1 MKKIVLLIC
10 VLAIG
15 VQTLLTAQEKV
26 LSSSIREVT
35 VFYQGA
41 QVTRAS
47 DDVALSA
54 GQHVIILEGL
64 EQALQENSLRVG
76 IAGTA
81 KILNV
86 VKSTDYIN
94 QQENSA
100 KITQLQDRLD
110 NNKRIIEDLNVEIQV
125 YEQEKALLIANMKLG
140 GSDNGVA
147 ISQIKEGAAFYR
159 ARLLEIERH
168 ILLKKR
174 EIKNVQEQNNKIQAQ
189 LNELNYQKNQPTSK
203 VEVTVEME
211 KAGSCRIFLD
221 YIVPQAG
228 WSANYDIR
236 IDDIGD
242 PVKVIR
248 KASVSQYTGQDWEN
262 VKLKF
267 STGNPMEQQTVPE
280 LQPWYVQF
288 VYPQHREVKMLGV
301 ATNRSKSAV
310 RKSEAAAPESMAMT
324 EDDVVG
330 YDGFVAAETGRNNS
344 ILEFELKAK
353 ASIRSDGKEYAFSLG
368 SEELDASYHFQSVP
382 KKEKAAYLMATMT
395 DWEGYDLVDG
405 TANIYYEK
413 MFIGETYLTANMT
426 LDSLRL
432 SLGKDKGIILDRKV
446 VKDFTRTRTLGSNV
460 RKTFGF
466 EIVVRNTKSSVAGLV
481 VVDQIPLSSDSQI
494 TVDLEEIG
502 EGELDEQ
509 SGKVTWRL
517 EIKPGETLTLPLRY
531 SIKYPKD
538 KVIGI

>member
-1 MKKIVLLIC
+1 MKKRILPVC
-10 VLAIG
+10 VLVIAAHTI
-15 VQTLLTAQEKV
+15 LPAQDKV
-26 LSSSIREVT
+26 LSSVIREVT

-47 DDVALSA
+47 EDVTLTT
-54 GQHVIILEGL
+54 GQHLLTLEGL
-64 EQALQENSLRVG
+64 ERSLQVNSLRVG
-76 IAGTA
+76 ITGTA

-94 QQENSA
+94 QQESSV
-100 KITQLQDRLD
+100 KITQLQEELD
-110 NNKRIIEDLNVEIQV
+110 KNRRKTEDLNVEIQV
-125 YEQEKALLIANMKLG
+125 YEQEKALLAANMKLG

-147 ISQIKEGAAFYR
+147 VSQIREGAVFYR
-159 ARLLEIERH
+159 SRLLEIEKQ
-168 ILLKKR
+168 ILLKRR

-189 LNELNYQKNQPTSK
+189 LNELNYQRNQPTSK

-228 WSANYDIR
+228 WAANYDIR
-236 IDDIGD
+236 IDEVGG
-242 PVKVIR
+242 PVNVIR
-248 KASVSQYTGQDWEN
+248 KASVSQQTGQDWED
-262 VKLKF
+262 VKLRF

-280 LQPWYVQF
+280 LQPWFVQF
-288 VYPQHREVKMLGV
+288 VYPQNREIKPSGM
-301 ATNRSKSAV
+301 TRSRSKSV
-310 RKSEAAAPESMAMT
+310 VDKSEAAASETMALS
-324 EDDVVG
+324 EVVEVG
-330 YDGFVAAETGRNNS
+330 YDGFVAVETGRNNS
-344 ILEFELKAK
+344 ILEFEVQTKAT
-353 ASIRSDGKEYAFSLG
+353 IRSDGKDNAFSLG

-395 DWEGYDLVDG
+395 DWEGYELVDG

-413 MFIGETYLTANMT
+413 MFIGETYLTTNMT

-432 SLGKDKGIILDRKV
+432 SLGEDKGIIVDRKV
-446 VKDFTRTRTLGSNV
+446 VKDFTRARTIGNSV

-466 EIVVRNTKSSVAGLV
+466 EIVVRNTKSSIAELV
-481 VVDQIPLSSDSQI
+481 VEDQIPLSSDSQI
-494 TVDLEEIG
+494 TVDMEEIG

-509 SGKVTWRL
+509 TGKVTWRL
-517 EIKPGETLTLPLRY
+517 NIDPGETVTLPFKY